1 MTCLH
6 YFFDLTSFEGL
17 GQKRLE
23 KYHCFF
29 WEIWRHQKDI
39 SELTDLCS
47 ELLYLP
53 CTTYGTIILNLFDLS
68 KAIIGRASVV
78 RDYEPGKKHIFFHVR
93 ITKYEC
99 RILLIYVFYSLFVM
113 WYPPFVCVCHYKWF
127 MAIVLINQLSKF

>member
-1 MTCLH
+1 MSLTLLFWYDLFLEARAENPEKCL
-6 YFFDLTSFEGL
+6 LV
-17 GQKRLE
+17 
-23 KYHCFF
+23 F

-78 RDYEPGKKHIFFHVR
+78 RGYEPGKIHIFFHVR
-93 ITKYEC
+93 IMFVC
-99 RILLIYVFYSLFVM
+99 RILLIYVLYSLFVM
-113 WYPPFVCVCHYKWF
+113 WYPPFVCVCHCKWF